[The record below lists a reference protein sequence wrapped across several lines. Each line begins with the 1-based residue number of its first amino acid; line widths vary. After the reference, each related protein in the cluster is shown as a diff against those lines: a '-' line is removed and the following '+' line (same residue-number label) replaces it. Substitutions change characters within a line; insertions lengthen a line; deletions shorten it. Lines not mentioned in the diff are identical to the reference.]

1 MKAQL
6 IPIGNSQGLRIPKP
20 LIQHCGFQKT
30 VKIEVQGNQLIISPI
45 PKSRQGWDEAFA
57 EMSENQDDSLLL
69 DDSMQHS
76 WDEEE
81 WTW

>member
-30 VKIEVQGNQLIISPI
+30 VEIEVKGNQLIISPI
-45 PKSRQGWDEAFA
+45 PQSRQGWNETFA
-57 EMSENQDDSLLL
+57 EMSENQDDRPLL
-69 DDSMQHS
+69 DDSLQHS